1 MPLLQLIDADNRT
14 LRNYVRIS
22 APQRTKIMFEMRKN
36 ISNMFFLISNVVFVI
51 CGRVFEGS

>member
-1 MPLLQLIDADNRT
+1 
-14 LRNYVRIS
+14 
-22 APQRTKIMFEMRKN
+22 MFEMRKN

>member
-1 MPLLQLIDADNRT
+1 VPLLQLIDADNRT